1 MRQSYKTSEFWFTLV
16 SFIISGLYLIGVIRD
31 HDAKEELVSVVTH
44 AVESCILVGGQF
56 VLLYRYINT
65 RNEQKIEQEKTK
77 QQDSAEQEL
86 EEYIGVD
93 AETIININEADVL
106 ELIRLPNI
114 GPVTA
119 KKIIKY
125 RKTHGKFKTPKELMS
140 IDGIGESKYKDIK
153 KYISF

>member
-1 MRQSYKTSEFWFTLV
+1 MKQNYKTSEFWFTVV
-16 SFIISGLYLIGVIRD
+16 SFIFSGFYLLGIIGD
-31 HDAKEELVSVVTH
+31 FEQKEELISVVSH
-44 AVESCILVGGQF
+44 AVESCILVGGQI
-56 VLLYRYINT
+56 VILYRYINA
-65 RNEQKIEQEKTK
+65 RNQQKIEHERTK

-93 AETIININEADVL
+93 EDTIININKADVL

-125 RKTHGKFKTPKELMS
+125 RKTHGKFKTPEELMS
-140 IDGIGESKYKDIK
+140 IDGIGESKYKEIK
-153 KYISF
+153 KYITF